1 MGTLWQ
7 DARYGV
13 RALLKSPGLMAV
25 AVLALALGMGA
36 NTAIFSVV
44 NAVLL
49 RPLPYKDAGRLTTVF
64 ESDARQESFYPAAP
78 ANFLAWK
85 GGATSFEEM
94 AALSNKGWSG
104 NLTGAGEPERL
115 QGFQVTANL
124 FQLLGVGAA
133 HGRTFLPEEDR
144 PGASNVVVLSHGLW
158 QRRFGGDRS
167 VVGRTLTINGQ
178 GYAVVGVMPPDFQ
191 IYEKADVWTPVA
203 FDAKEEAN
211 DEDHYLFVMGRLRPG
226 VTVEQARAEASAIL
240 RSRAERPEEAN
251 LAGVSPAQE
260 GLVRE
265 VRPLLYVL
273 FGAVGFV
280 LLIACA
286 NVASLLLARAAS
298 RRKEI
303 AIRTALGASRVRI
316 VRQLLTESVLLALLG
331 ATLGLFLALW
341 GVDLL
346 VALLPEYVVVGSPR
360 LRALGVDAWV
370 LGYTVALSLATSL
383 LFGLAPA
390 LQASKAD
397 LTDALKEGGR
407 GGAGG
412 SWRARLRGGVIVAEV
427 ALAVVLLAGAGLMI
441 RTLWQLNNVPLGFD
455 PENVLAVNVDLPEA
469 KYEGPERIAEFY
481 GRAFERVAAVPGVE
495 RVGATNSLGVSVG
508 FQIEGRP
515 PLGAQDRPQAVTRF
529 VSPGYFDALRVPLVR
544 GRAFTEADRRGGA
557 NVAVIDETLAR
568 RHFADEDPV
577 GRRINL
583 FDAPREIVGVVG
595 AARYD
600 GPALRPNPVAYLP
613 YTQMTWSGM
622 TLYVR
627 SAGGD
632 PASLSASVRGAIH
645 SVDPDQPVYNV
656 RTLSTALSETVAP
669 QRYLTLLLGAFAA
682 VALLLSTLGLYGVV
696 SYSVAQRTQEIGIRM
711 ALGARPGD
719 VLRMILRQGVALVAV
734 GVAAGLAASLGLTRL
749 MESVLFG
756 VRPTDPLALAS
767 AALLLVCVA
776 LLACYV
782 PARRATKVDPMEA
795 LRYE

>member
-7 DARYGV
+7 DVRYGARMLV
-13 RALLKSPGLMAV
+13 KSPGLMAV

-49 RPLPYKDAGRLTTVF
+49 RPLPYRDAERLTTVF

-85 GGATSFEEM
+85 GAATSFEDL

-115 QGFQVTANL
+115 QGFQVTAN
-124 FQLLGVGAA
+124 FFPLLGVAAA

-144 PGASNVVVLSHGLW
+144 PGASNVIVLSHGLW
-158 QRRFGGDRS
+158 QRRFGGDPS
-167 VVGRTLTINGQ
+167 VVGRTLTINGR
-178 GYAVVGVMPPDFQ
+178 GYVVVGVMPPDFQ
-191 IYEKADVWTPVA
+191 IYEKADLWTPVA

-211 DEDHYLFVMGRLRPG
+211 DEDHYLFVMSRLRPG
-226 VTVEQARAEASAIL
+226 VTTEQARAEASAIL

-298 RRKEI
+298 RRREI
-303 AIRTALGASRVRI
+303 AIRSALGASRTRI

-331 ATLGLFLALW
+331 AVLGLFLALW

-346 VALLPEYVVVGSPR
+346 VALLPEYVVVGSPA
-360 LRALGVDAWV
+360 LRSLGVDARV
-370 LGYTVALSLATSL
+370 LGYTAALSLVTSL
-383 LFGLAPA
+383 IFGLAPA
-390 LQASKAD
+390 LQASKTD

-412 SWRARLRGGVIVAEV
+412 PWRARLRGGVIVAEV

-441 RTLWQLNNVPLGFD
+441 RTLQQLGNVPLGFD

-481 GRAFERVAAVPGVE
+481 RRALERVAALPGVE
-495 RVGATNSLGVSVG
+495 QVGARNSLGVSVG
-508 FQIEGRP
+508 FTVEGRP
-515 PLGAQDRPQAVTRF
+515 PLDAQNRPQAATRF
-529 VSPGYFDALRVPLVR
+529 VSPGYFDALRIPVIR
-544 GRAFTEADRRGGA
+544 GRTFTEQDRRGA
-557 NVAVIDETLAR
+557 TNVAVIDETLAR
-568 RHFADEDPV
+568 RHFANEDPI
-577 GRRINL
+577 GRRLNL
-583 FDAPREIVGVVG
+583 WGSPREIVGVVG
-595 AARYD
+595 AARYE
-600 GPALRPNPVAYLP
+600 GPAARPSSTAYLP

-627 SAGGD
+627 SAGD
-632 PASLSASVRGAIH
+632 PAALTASVRGAIQ
-645 SVDPDQPVYNV
+645 SVDADQPVYKV
-656 RTLSTALSETVAP
+656 RPLASALSELVAP

-696 SYSVAQRTQEIGIRM
+696 AYSVAQRTHEIGIRM

-719 VLRMILRQGVALVAV
+719 VLRMILRQGVVLVAL
-734 GVAAGLAASLGLTRL
+734 GVAAGLAAALAVTRL

-756 VRPTDPLALAS
+756 VRPTDPLAFAA

-776 LLACYV
+776 LLACYL
-782 PARRATKVDPMEA
+782 PARRATKVDPMIA